1 MSPAKLSLSMV
12 ASPQSP
18 LPFHLAKSLY
28 IPAEP
33 REHRWR
39 CLPPTKLPLPASLF
53 QLAIA
58 SRVNLGLSSSQ
69 HILRRHIADRAV
81 QANGVVAIHVAL
93 NQAACIF
100 QRERGQRPDT
110 LLFERLVPA
119 LDFSVRL
126 RIKR

>member
-12 ASPQSP
+12 ASPHSP
-18 LPFHLAKSLY
+18 LPFHLAQYLYMPRGNPRKS
-28 IPAEP
+28 
-33 REHRWR
+33 
-39 CLPPTKLPLPASLF
+39 
-53 QLAIA
+53 IA

-93 NQAACIF
+93 NLAACIF